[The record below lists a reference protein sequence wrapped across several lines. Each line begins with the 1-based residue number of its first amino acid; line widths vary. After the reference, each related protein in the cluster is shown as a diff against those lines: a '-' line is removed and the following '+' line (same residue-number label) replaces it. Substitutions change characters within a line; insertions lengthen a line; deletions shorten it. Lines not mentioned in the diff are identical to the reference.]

1 VFGLVEPNFGLFL
14 WILLVMWLLDAV
26 AHIVLGLLG
35 EEQRQKYGAVDVV
48 SGIICLVLALI
59 VLLT

>member
-14 WILLVMWLLDAV
+14 WILLVVWLVSAV
-26 AHIVLGLLG
+26 ADIALGLLG
-35 EEQRQKYGAVDVV
+35 EEKRQRYGAVDVV
-48 SGIICLVLALI
+48 FGIIQLILVLI

>member
-14 WILLVMWLLDAV
+14 WILLIVWLVDAV
-26 AHIVLGLLG
+26 GNIVLGLLG
-35 EEQRQKYGAVDVV
+35 EEKRQKYGAVDVV

>member
-1 VFGLVEPNFGLFL
+1 LVEPNFGLFL

-48 SGIICLVLALI
+48 VGIICLVLALI